1 MKVDNLPTQYIP
13 FEKITI
19 GTNLLKKV
27 NALISINGS
36 IPLLIGK
43 GSVPR
48 VWLYIPANQEG
59 TEWFPLIKDNFSS
72 HKDVKVQVNSEKITI
87 RIPEK
92 IVLDCEIIN
101 KNELVINSLDLRP
114 FGLDIVS
121 NRDELKV
128 TGNTLVGNTFS
139 NISIV
144 VDIGTA

>member
-1 MKVDNLPTQYIP
+1 MKIDNLPPQYTP

-19 GTNLLKKV
+19 GTNILEHV
-27 NALISINGS
+27 NAMVAINEN

-43 GSVPR
+43 GPTPR

-72 HKDVKVQVNSEKITI
+72 HKDVKVQINSKKLTI
-87 RIPEK
+87 QIPEK
-92 IVLDCEIIN
+92 VVLDCEIIN
-101 KNELVINSLDLRP
+101 KNELVINTLDLRP

-121 NRDELKV
+121 NNNELKI

-139 NISIV
+139 NISTV
-144 VDIGTA
+144 VGIGTA